1 MDSFFQ
7 FALLCAV
14 IIIMVVLILVV
25 GKVFITRISAVN
37 KRFLEELTNELGAE
51 NANLKAELAAIKEN
65 LISINKMMK
74 EIE

>member
-1 MDSFFQ
+1 MDNFFQ

-14 IIIMVVLILVV
+14 IIIIVVLILVI
-25 GKVFITRISAVN
+25 GKVFTTRISAIN
-37 KRFLEELTNELGAE
+37 KRFLEELTNEMRTE

>member
-14 IIIMVVLILVV
+14 IIIMVVLILVI
-25 GKVFITRISAVN
+25 GKVFTTRITAVN
-37 KRFLEELTNELGAE
+37 RRFLEELTNEMRAE
-51 NANLKAELAAIKEN
+51 NADLKAELAVIKEN
-65 LISINKMMK
+65 LISVNKMMK

>member
-1 MDSFFQ
+1 MDNFFQ

-14 IIIMVVLILVV
+14 IIIMVVLILVI
-25 GKVFITRISAVN
+25 GKVFTTRISAVN
-37 KRFLEELTNELGAE
+37 KRFLEELTNEMRAE
-51 NANLKAELAAIKEN
+51 NANLKAELAAMKEN